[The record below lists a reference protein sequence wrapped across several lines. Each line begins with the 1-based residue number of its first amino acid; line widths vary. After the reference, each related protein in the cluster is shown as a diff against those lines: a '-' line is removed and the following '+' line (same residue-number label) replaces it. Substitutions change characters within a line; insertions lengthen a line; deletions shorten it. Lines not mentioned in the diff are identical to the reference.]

1 MPESHWQTADGISLV
16 QCFQG
21 GTELC
26 PITFTANAVRLKRL
40 ACKSLSSASH
50 GLLQRCFESDHL
62 RVEIAHIDK
71 CSINTAKGPKG
82 TSIR

>member
-1 MPESHWQTADGISLV
+1 MPEFRWRTADGISLV

-40 ACKSLSSASH
+40 ACNKSLISKPWSA
-50 GLLQRCFESDHL
+50 
-62 RVEIAHIDK
+62 
-71 CSINTAKGPKG
+71 AKVL
-82 TSIR
+82 